1 MTDSL
6 DHIWNSLIQQCSL
19 KTCHLFQIYVA
30 SALIATTEAKLSRV
44 CHQRLCLF
52 PHNAITVYKYI
63 QTASLWLVRSTVLAE
78 NRYIHGPPRPPY
90 NLRMYQTYVSVV
102 MSLSYPSKPILVS
115 GSFSGQRLWALRRS
129 VTVLFERIH
138 SPDLCADDWALHNCM
153 NMFSVVSYGRW
164 RRGKKDIV
172 QQLHPSNLVRKS
184 RISFPACLWL

>member
-6 DHIWNSLIQQCSL
+6 DHIWNSFIQQCSL

-78 NRYIHGPPRPPY
+78 NRYIHGPPRP
-90 NLRMYQTYVSVV
+90 LTTSACTRL
-102 MSLSYPSKPILVS
+102 MSLWWCPCHIRQNP
-115 GSFSGQRLWALRRS
+115 F
-129 VTVLFERIH
+129 
-138 SPDLCADDWALHNCM
+138 
-153 NMFSVVSYGRW
+153 
-164 RRGKKDIV
+164 
-172 QQLHPSNLVRKS
+172 
-184 RISFPACLWL
+184 SFPEVSPGRGSEPWEDLSLFYLNASTALICVQTTEHCIIAWICFL